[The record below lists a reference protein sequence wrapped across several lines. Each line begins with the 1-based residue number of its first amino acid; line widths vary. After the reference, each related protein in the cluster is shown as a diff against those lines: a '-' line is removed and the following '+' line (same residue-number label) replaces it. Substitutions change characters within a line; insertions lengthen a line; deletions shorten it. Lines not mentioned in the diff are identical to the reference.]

1 MTDVVTS
8 QPRVVA
14 CMPAWNSGSFIRPVL
29 ESIAAQTYQNLEL
42 LISVDACTDN
52 TATLCE
58 EFAASHPRCRVIRQP
73 QRLGWIANA
82 NALLRSAQGEYVFF
96 AFHDDPLEPT
106 YVARLVDALERNPQ
120 AVLAFSD
127 MNTNRGPSTF
137 AELDGVT
144 DRFERTRRLLLTT
157 GDWWVPNRGVFRATA
172 AKTLGGM
179 RRHIA
184 GENGADRPWL
194 LRLAQQG
201 EFVRVP
207 EALVFKNFRAQGLS
221 TLWKKGF
228 WKRVGVQLAC
238 LGAIREAGFRPRQ
251 ELQLWRERALLGLRL
266 EWWQAEPAM
275 RARSPRFSAHLQ
287 TVLRAMLSWLLH
299 FERAVGVAPEASDL
313 RPDSRV

>member
-1 MTDVVTS
+1 MTDVATS

-14 CMPAWNSGSFIRPVL
+14 CMPAWNSSGFIRPVL
-29 ESIAAQTYQNLEL
+29 DSIAAQTYQNLEL
-42 LISVDACTDN
+42 LISVDVSTDD
-52 TATLCE
+52 TAALCE
-58 EFAASHPRCRVIRQP
+58 NFAASHPRCRVLRQP
-73 QRLGWIANA
+73 ERLGWIANA
-82 NALLRSAQGEYVFF
+82 NALLRSAQGEYLFF

-127 MNTNRGPSTF
+127 MNTNRGPSTY

-157 GDWWVPNRGVFRATA
+157 GHWWVPNRGLFRAEA

-194 LRLAQQG
+194 LRLALLG
-201 EFVRVP
+201 EFVRIP
-207 EALVFKNFRAQGLS
+207 EALIFKNFRAESLS
-221 TLWKKGF
+221 SSWTNGF

-238 LGAIREAGFRPRQ
+238 LGAVRDAGFGPRRQ
-251 ELQLWRERALLGLRL
+251 LQLWRERALLGLRL
-266 EWWQAEPAM
+266 EWWRAEPAIKA
-275 RARSPRFSAHLQ
+275 RAKI
-287 TVLRAMLSWLLH
+287 LRK
-299 FERAVGVAPEASDL
+299 
-313 RPDSRV
+313 